1 MAHKIDDIV
10 QVKLRIP
17 ERVRRQVLAAAN
29 KSGRSLNTELNR
41 LIGLG
46 LTVDEGSIT
55 PEQNEVIKN
64 KVLATVSPL
73 IQMFSGFLASGL
85 KSTPEGRE
93 MLKTTLASLSEQRR
107 AEVKAL
113 LASDPGRAMEE
124 IESLVPFLQSIKGET
139 RGK

>member
-85 KSTPEGRE
+85 ESTPEGRE